1 MNELI
6 KYLGGELMKISIVLE
21 KKSKF
26 NIDLAEPEAKKLYK
40 QIVSSVVDALKPQP
54 VAINYPVKPTA
65 KVSTTDVG
73 TIGELVS
80 KNVQHNIEKNELS
93 KKPTLGNK
101 EQDIHEFKKQL
112 IMTKCPSCG
121 EIATPVLYVKDGE
134 LMYKNKVLTCKHCQG
149 DLPIGELKPARYLCP
164 NCGTRASFYVM
175 GELKE
180 THCRNCKSIIDLQ
193 WNDKKKQYVSANLIK

>member
-1 MNELI
+1 
-6 KYLGGELMKISIVLE
+6 MKISVVLE

-26 NIDLAEPEAKKLYK
+26 NIDLAEPEAKGLYK
-40 QIVSSVVDALKPQP
+40 KIISSIVEALKPQP
-54 VAINYPVKPTA
+54 IVVNPTVEVSNTTVETAA
-65 KVSTTDVG
+65 KLIS
-73 TIGELVS
+73 EKL
-80 KNVQHNIEKNELS
+80 QHTIEKVEAP
-93 KKPTLGNK
+93 KEPTLVNK
-101 EQDIHEFKKQL
+101 KMDVPEFKKQL
-112 IMTKCPSCG
+112 IMVKCPSCG

-134 LMYKNKVLTCKHCQG
+134 LMYKNKVLTCRHCQG

-164 NCGTRASFYVM
+164 NCGTSASFYVM